1 MYFNEFA
8 MFKNDVMSN
17 GIKLQMMN
25 VDFNEQFYCWK
36 CVTLL

>member
-17 GIKLQMMN
+17 GIKLRMMDN
-25 VDFNEQFYCWK
+25 DFDEQF
-36 CVTLL
+36 